1 MPNRLSKLFSS
12 SETKEKEALAEAE
25 RNRSSQSESP
35 PPGYSEDAPDY
46 DQDNILDPP
55 DITAGFKNLNISADS
70 RNSFPQPEETI
81 AHLKVLECFYR
92 LKQSVGSYDKLFGI
106 SNGAVTRHGLP
117 ETDKTAEALSKLAE
131 KRWAIYLQR
140 AVDRFEQWRAAV
152 TPDAHMITRKNLELL
167 GSDGSLLEESYTDGQ
182 QRLKFDK
189 TNMPPVDV
197 LMVWHAYMLNPRVS
211 ATIRLKR
218 RPLLTR
224 IIELPRRLH
233 QRRENASLA
242 HAYALASR
250 LRMHQPR
257 VFRVRSDARSTTI
270 FH

>member
-25 RNRSSQSESP
+25 RKSQSESP
-35 PPGYSEDAPDY
+35 PPRYSEDAPDY

-55 DITAGFKNLNISADS
+55 DITAGFRNLNISADS

-140 AVDRFEQWRAAV
+140 AVGRFEQWRAAV
-152 TPDAHMITRKNLELL
+152 TPDAHMITRKNLELH
-167 GSDGSLLEESYTDGQ
+167 GSDGTLLEESYMDG

-211 ATIRLKR
+211 VTDRRER
-218 RPLLTR
+218 RPFLT
-224 IIELPRRLH
+224 
-233 QRRENASLA
+233 
-242 HAYALASR
+242 
-250 LRMHQPR
+250 
-257 VFRVRSDARSTTI
+257 
-270 FH
+270 